1 MATSSST
8 TAERR
13 KAESPSTG
21 DWNDINQRY
30 KLEQVCQLNT
40 SSQISVARV
49 SFLLS
54 SEGNWQENKKHGQLY
69 LKKRVVLGHTW
80 PTNHLLGR
88 NKPFFAFLLGNVYK
102 QNPLYSLFSEKET
115 FHCYDFLSFN
125 STFSL
130 FLKTGKL
137 QKEVNR
143 RQVKPGVLNSPRPRL
158 RGAQM
163 VLFL

>member
-1 MATSSST
+1 M
-8 TAERR
+8 
-13 KAESPSTG
+13 
-21 DWNDINQRY
+21 
-30 KLEQVCQLNT
+30 CQLNT

-69 LKKRVVLGHTW
+69 LKKGLYLDTRDQLIIY
-80 PTNHLLGR
+80 LEER
-88 NKPFFAFLLGNVYK
+88 NLFLLFCLEVRTNKFHYI
-102 QNPLYSLFSEKET
+102 LFSLRRRL
-115 FHCYDFLSFN
+115 HCYVLLSFN
-125 STFSL
+125 STFFL
-130 FLKTGKL
+130 FLKMRKL
-137 QKEVNR
+137 LKEVNR